1 MKDGPVFYEK
11 WVREDVIFSSMM
23 TPGKKMKEVIVDGHV
38 LDKNLLHFF
47 QIRPQLAVIA
57 SARSRLKRKIEN
69 LKNIPRRCLRFSLL
83 VTLMKKLRE
92 VFVIQPVLRKK
103 LSRIFK
109 ICLRLPIK
117 CLERTHSKIDKNG
130 KNMQKWFFFV
140 LSGIPDP
147 PPSLNSR

>member
-1 MKDGPVFYEK
+1 MKP
-11 WVREDVIFSSMM
+11 R
-23 TPGKKMKEVIVDGHV
+23 KKLKEFIVDGHV
-38 LDKNLLHFF
+38 LDKKPLRFR
-47 QIRPQLAVIA
+47 QIHPQLAVTA
-57 SARSRLKRKIEN
+57 PARSRLKRKIEN

-83 VTLMKKLRE
+83 VTPMKKLRE

-140 LSGIPDP
+140 LSGILDP
-147 PPSLNSR
+147 PLLVKFRMVRGVPEFSMVIGLSLM